1 MTVDVSE
8 SQTQLSETN
17 KLLNFWTE
25 LYYWFTN
32 LPLFIFGQKWKYC
45 LISWANILGTMNLN
59 LKFWIFDQKLA
70 TFKLFTNGQRFIS
83 LFITF
88 CCVLSFSILLLFT
101 GSMSTRSDSPSVSPA
116 PSSTDVVG
124 RCRALYDYH
133 NANMEESQ
141 IPMHAGEEFLLIG
154 KSNF

>member
-17 KLLNFWTE
+17 KLLTFWTE

-32 LPLFIFGQKWKYC
+32 LPLFIFGRKWKYC
-45 LISWANILGTMNLN
+45 LISWADILGMMNLN
-59 LKFWIFDQKLA
+59 LKFWIFDRKLT

-88 CCVLSFSILLLFT
+88 CTFTTTFDVARPRMILVSPEYKSLLL
-101 GSMSTRSDSPSVSPA
+101 GLSNEVDKLKL
-116 PSSTDVVG
+116 DVPKKF
-124 RCRALYDYH
+124 ALV
-133 NANMEESQ
+133 
-141 IPMHAGEEFLLIG
+141 
-154 KSNF
+154 K